1 MLAPADLP
9 RPATSLG
16 WPGADRFRN
25 QRPARAAARGALKAV
40 SVAARFAV
48 MFAVQFTAIGVMQ
61 PFLPVL
67 FATQGASAEA
77 VGILLAAGS
86 LTRLVAGP
94 MGGRIAD
101 ALGDPRF
108 VMAGGT
114 AVAAIASL
122 GFLWAEGFWPL
133 LGVSLAMAIAMAPNL
148 PLGDSMAAQRARRED
163 GFDYGRVRSAGSLS
177 FIAAAAFAG
186 WVTGL
191 AGPASVAVLLAGCF
205 AAAAATVLLLP
216 KPASHAARPGAWGG
230 FAAVFRLPAFRRLL
244 PVSALVQ
251 GSHALYYGF
260 GALHWQAAGMS
271 PTMIGLLW
279 GGAVLAEF
287 FFFLWG
293 RGLVE
298 RLGPFGLVLLA
309 AGAGV
314 LRWSLFALDPPLPV
328 IFAANL
334 LHAATFGAM
343 HLAAIRV
350 LGHAIPPALAA
361 TAQTLH
367 ASLGVG
373 LTMATL
379 TLACGPLYAWAG
391 GHGYWAMAGLSALSL
406 LAALRLRGALRMG

>member
-1 MLAPADLP
+1 MGLP
-9 RPATSLG
+9 
-16 WPGADRFRN
+16 
-25 QRPARAAARGALKAV
+25 
-40 SVAARFAV
+40 ARFAL

-67 FATQGASAEA
+67 FAARGATAEA

-94 MGGRIAD
+94 AGGRLAD
-101 ALGDPRF
+101 TLGDPRL
-108 VMAGGT
+108 VMVGGT
-114 AVAAIASL
+114 AIAALAAL

-133 LGVSLAMAIAMAPNL
+133 LLVSLAMALAMAPNL

-177 FIAAAAFAG
+177 FIAAAGFAG

-191 AGPASVAVLLAGCF
+191 AGPASVALLLAGCF
-205 AAAAATVLLLP
+205 AAAAGTVLLLP
-216 KPASHAARPGAWGG
+216 RPEPQAARPAAQGG
-230 FAAVFRLPAFRRLL
+230 FAAVFALPAFRRLL

-260 GALHWQAAGMS
+260 GALHWQAAGYS
-271 PTMIGLLW
+271 PTVIGLLW

-293 RGLVE
+293 RGIVD
-298 RLGPFGLVLLA
+298 RFGPFGLVLLA

-314 LRWSLFALDPPLPV
+314 VRWSLFALEPPLPV
-328 IFAANL
+328 LFAANL

-379 TLACGPLYAWAG
+379 TLASGPLYAWAG
-391 GHGYWAMAGLSALSL
+391 GQGYWAMAGLSALSV
-406 LAALRLRGALRMG
+406 LAAFRLRGVLPGR

>member
-1 MLAPADLP
+1 MA
-9 RPATSLG
+9 
-16 WPGADRFRN
+16 
-25 QRPARAAARGALKAV
+25 
-40 SVAARFAV
+40 VAARFALL
-48 MFAVQFTAIGVMQ
+48 FAVQFTAIGVMQ

-67 FATQGASAEA
+67 FAARGATAEA
-77 VGILLAAGS
+77 VGMLLAAGS

-94 MGGRIAD
+94 LGGRIAD
-101 ALGDPRF
+101 TLGDPRL

-114 AVAAIASL
+114 ALAALASL

-133 LGVSLAMAIAMAPNL
+133 LLVSLVVAVAMAPNL

-163 GFDYGRVRSAGSLS
+163 GFDYGRVRSAGSIS
-177 FIAAAAFAG
+177 FIAAAGFAG

-191 AGPASVAVLLAGCF
+191 AGPGSVAVLLAGCF

-216 KPASHAARPGAWGG
+216 RPEPQAARQGARSG
-230 FAAVFRLPAFRRLL
+230 FAAVFRLAPFRRLL

-260 GALHWQAAGMS
+260 GALHWQAAGLS
-271 PTMIGLLW
+271 PVMIGLLW

-293 RGLVE
+293 RGLVD

-314 LRWSLFALDPPLPV
+314 VRWSLFALDPPLPV
-328 IFAANL
+328 LFAANL

-350 LGHAIPPALAA
+350 LGHAIPPALAG

-391 GHGYWAMAGLSALSL
+391 GHGYWVMAGLSALSL
-406 LAALRLRGALRMG
+406 GAALRLRGVLPRR